1 METEAKLI
9 TINSRKF
16 DGSISRCWNAEL
28 VYRDTC
34 MFTFVGVFE
43 KEVVHSQLGVIRRGT
58 VSYEF
63 YWLNRWYNVFRFHEP
78 DGNLRNFYC
87 NINLPFKFNGNV
99 LDYVDLDIDILVWKD
114 FSYQILDSEE
124 FEENAKRFSYSDKM
138 RKKVRATQ
146 DELISLIET
155 KTFPFDYKF

>member
-1 METEAKLI
+1 M
-9 TINSRKF
+9 
-16 DGSISRCWNAEL
+16 
-28 VYRDTC
+28 
-34 MFTFVGVFE
+34 
-43 KEVVHSQLGVIRRGT
+43 
-58 VSYEF
+58 
-63 YWLNRWYNVFRFHEP
+63 
-78 DGNLRNFYC
+78 
-87 NINLPFKFNGNV
+87 
-99 LDYVDLDIDILVWKD
+99 DYVDLDIDILVWKD